1 MKFNDYLKEELEKLK
16 EAYSGLE
23 AEGYENG
30 VNASANTQYYPR
42 EKNQFIEVNST
53 LLIPEKYYK
62 KFMEKVFVHK
72 GVRAYVAFL
81 LYKYKIHIANG
92 LVPAYSNHTTKYQ
105 EKDQNLIRVAFRPNL
120 DDWAELKLY
129 RVSFGMSISAFLV
142 YLLIAD
148 FVDFAQTVS
157 YFLGAVGISQSP
169 DFDLSAKVYLS
180 RKNSIYTVIFQ
191 YRKSPDS

>member
-1 MKFNDYLKEELEKLK
+1 MDYKEYLKEELEKHK
-16 EAYSGLE
+16 EKFWGLQ

-30 VNASANTQYYPR
+30 MEISEDTKDYPR
-42 EKNQFIEVNST
+42 EKDPYIDISST
-53 LLIPEKYYK
+53 LLIPEKYYE
-62 KFMEKVFVHK
+62 KFQEKIVSHQ
-72 GVRAYVAFL
+72 GVRGYVAHL
-81 LYKYKIHIANG
+81 LFKYKLHIANG
-92 LVPAYSNHTTKYQ
+92 LVPPYSNHTTKYQ
-105 EKDQNLIRVAFRPNL
+105 EKNQNLIRVAFRPRL

-129 RVSFGMSISAFLV
+129 RISFGMSISAFLV

>member
-129 RVSFGMSISAFLV
+129 RISFGMSISAFLV

>member
-1 MKFNDYLKEELEKLK
+1 MKFDDYLKEELEKLK
-16 EAYSGLE
+16 EGFWGIE

-30 VNASANTQYYPR
+30 VNISANTQYYPR

-62 KFMEKVFVHK
+62 KFMEKVFLHK
-72 GVRAYVAFL
+72 GVRAYVAHL
-81 LYKYKIHIANG
+81 LFKYKIHIANG

-105 EKDQNLIRVAFRPNL
+105 AKDQNLIRVAFRPNL

-129 RVSFGMSISAFLV
+129 RISFGMSISAFLV

-148 FVDFAQTVS
+148 FVEFAQTVS
-157 YFLGAVGISQSP
+157 YFLAAVGISQSP
-169 DFDLSAKVYLS
+169 QFDLWAKVYLS
-180 RKNSIYTVIFQ
+180 RKKSEYYTIFQ
-191 YRKSPDS
+191 YRNSPDS